1 MRRKLNMQT
10 VFLHF
15 IIFLIMAARWEN
27 NTTNANKTLN
37 TEDKESLTNLI
48 AVYQI
53 SSLGVQFDQNIT
65 INLPL

>member
-1 MRRKLNMQT
+1 MQT
-10 VFLHF
+10 VFLLF
-15 IIFLIMAARWEN
+15 ILFLIMAARWEN